1 MSPASLSSTS
11 DSFVIPFSSSIL
23 SITSIT
29 FTSVSTSAKAL
40 CATSTSIPKLSAI
53 IPSLNFLKCGNN
65 SFASGKESMYV
76 GLNSS
81 PNWSALCLIKPISKV
96 ALCATRTVSFTKSK
110 TFGKTLSIVSASL
123 TISFVIFVTS
133 TTL

>member
-1 MSPASLSSTS
+1 
-11 DSFVIPFSSSIL
+11 
-23 SITSIT
+23 
-29 FTSVSTSAKAL
+29 
-40 CATSTSIPKLSAI
+40 
-53 IPSLNFLKCGNN
+53 
-65 SFASGKESMYV
+65 MYV

-133 TTL
+133 TTLCGISFSGFTKHSNSPSLSPFLTFIIPNSVILSVFFESPVVSISKTEYVTSFNN